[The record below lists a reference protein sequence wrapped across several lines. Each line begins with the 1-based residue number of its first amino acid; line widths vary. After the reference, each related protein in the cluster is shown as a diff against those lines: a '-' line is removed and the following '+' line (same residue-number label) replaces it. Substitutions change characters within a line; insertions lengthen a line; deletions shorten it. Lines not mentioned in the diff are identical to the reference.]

1 VRVEIW
7 SDFVCPWCYVGKRRF
22 ERALAA
28 RPNADRVEIVHRA
41 YLLYSALERGA
52 SVDRRSMLMA
62 KYRLTGEQAD
72 AMNASMVRTAAA
84 EGLDYH
90 LKGGLTGNTFDAH
103 QLAGLARDRG
113 CQDAV
118 VERLYHAFF
127 VEQRSIFERNTIVAL
142 GVEAGLDADD
152 ISHSL
157 HADAYA
163 AAVEADVAEARAI
176 GVTGVPFFVFDGRH
190 AVAGAQA
197 VEVFEQ
203 VLGGT
208 NASERRA

>member
-41 YLLYSALERGA
+41 YLLYASLERGA

-62 KYRLTGEQAD
+62 KYRLTGDQAD
-72 AMNASMVRTAAA
+72 AMNGNMVRTAAA

-90 LKGGLTGNTFDAH
+90 LEGGLTGNTFDAH
-103 QLAGLARDRG
+103 QLACLARDRG
-113 CQDAV
+113 SQDAV
-118 VERLYHAFF
+118 VQRLYRAFF
-127 VEQRSIFERNTIVAL
+127 VEQRSIFERNAIVAL

-152 ISHSL
+152 VSRAL

-176 GVTGVPFFVFDGRH
+176 GVTGVPFFVFDGRY

-197 VEVFEQ
+197 LEVFDQ
-203 VLGGT
+203 ALGEAE
-208 NASERRA
+208 ASELRA